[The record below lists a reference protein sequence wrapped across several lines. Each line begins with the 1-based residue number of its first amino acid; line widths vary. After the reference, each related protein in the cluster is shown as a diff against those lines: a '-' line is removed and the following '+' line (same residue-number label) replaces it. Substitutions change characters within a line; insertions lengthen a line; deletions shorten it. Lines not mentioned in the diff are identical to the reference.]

1 MHRYPGNRVSAHRD
15 TGPVR
20 PSRTRL
26 LLLLL
31 VVVVN
36 LGPVGSLWTQYRLDR
51 DGVSERVV
59 ATTQG
64 LPQGQALLALP
75 PEVTEAVA
83 PRDRDADSGAV
94 PGTDAGTD
102 PGQPGLLARTVSLE
116 PAAYDDAVATGAVE
130 VTWLEDDPAT
140 YRVEGEQGGVGLAT
154 VMVVNAGVLLLVAVV
169 LLLRGRTRP
178 ELRMVATADV
188 RRVPPGPLLERVQ
201 GNDYLVRGAVE
212 SLTEDELVLA
222 VADRRVRVLLDGHA
236 NLASYQH
243 SVEVR
248 GTMIG

>member
-1 MHRYPGNRVSAHRD
+1 MSR
-15 TGPVR
+15 
-20 PSRTRL
+20 RTRLL

-36 LGPVGSLWTQYRLDR
+36 LGPLGSLWTEQRLDR
-51 DGVSERVV
+51 DGVTERAV
-59 ATTQG
+59 ATAQG
-64 LPQGQALLALP
+64 MPQGQVVVALP
-75 PEVTEAVA
+75 PEVVEAVA
-83 PRDRDADSGAV
+83 PGGAV
-94 PGTDAGTD
+94 EGEEPGEA
-102 PGQPGLLARTVSLE
+102 GLLARTVTLE
-116 PAAYDDAVATGAVE
+116 PAAYDEAVATGGVA

-140 YRVEGEQGGVGLAT
+140 YRVEGEEGGVGLAT
-154 VMVVNAGVLLLVAVV
+154 LLVVNAGVLLLVAVV

-201 GNDYLVRGAVE
+201 GNDYVVRGDVE

-236 NLASYQH
+236 NPASYQH

>member
-1 MHRYPGNRVSAHRD
+1 MSR
-15 TGPVR
+15 
-20 PSRTRL
+20 RTRLL

-36 LGPVGSLWTQYRLDR
+36 LGPLGALWTQERLDR

-59 ATTQG
+59 ASTEG
-64 LPQGQALLALP
+64 MPEGQVVIALP

-83 PRDRDADSGAV
+83 PDGAGDQPADR
-94 PGTDAGTD
+94 T
-102 PGQPGLLARTVSLE
+102 GLLARTVTLE
-116 PAAYDDAVATGAVE
+116 PAAYDDAVATGEVE

-140 YRVEGEQGGVGLAT
+140 YRVEGEEGGTGLAT
-154 VMVVNAGVLLLVAVV
+154 LLVVNAGVLLLVAVV

-188 RRVPPGPLLERVQ
+188 RRVPPGPLLERVE
-201 GNDYLVRGAVE
+201 GNDYVVRGDVE

-236 NLASYQH
+236 NPASYQH

>member
-1 MHRYPGNRVSAHRD
+1 VSR
-15 TGPVR
+15 
-20 PSRTRL
+20 RTRLL

-36 LGPVGSLWTQYRLDR
+36 LGPLGSWWTQERLDR
-51 DGVSERVV
+51 DGVSERV
-59 ATTQG
+59 AASTEG
-64 LPQGQALLALP
+64 MPEGQVVVALP

-83 PRDRDADSGAV
+83 PDDADR
-94 PGTDAGTD
+94 TED
-102 PGQPGLLARTVSLE
+102 QPDDRAGLLARTATLE
-116 PAAYDDAVATGAVE
+116 PAAYDDAVATGEVE

-140 YRVEGEQGGVGLAT
+140 YRVEGEQGGTGLAT
-154 VMVVNAGVLLLVAVV
+154 LLVVNAGVLLLVAVV

-188 RRVPPGPLLERVQ
+188 RRVPPGPLLERVE
-201 GNDYLVRGAVE
+201 GNDYVVRGDVE

-236 NLASYQH
+236 NPASYQH

>member
-1 MHRYPGNRVSAHRD
+1 VGTD
-15 TGPVR
+15 TGAVSR
-20 PSRTRL
+20 RTRL

-31 VVVVN
+31 LLVVVN
-36 LGPVGSLWTQYRLDR
+36 LGPLGSWWTQERLDR
-51 DGVSERVV
+51 DGVSERV
-59 ATTQG
+59 AASTEG
-64 LPQGQALLALP
+64 MPDGQVVVALP
-75 PEVTEAVA
+75 PEVTDAVA
-83 PRDRDADSGAV
+83 PDDAD
-94 PGTDAGTD
+94 GTEDQAAD
-102 PGQPGLLARTVSLE
+102 RAGLLARTATLE
-116 PAAYDDAVATGAVE
+116 PAAYDDAVATGEVE

-140 YRVEGEQGGVGLAT
+140 YRVEGEQGGTGLAT
-154 VMVVNAGVLLLVAVV
+154 LLVVNAGVLLLVAVV

-188 RRVPPGPLLERVQ
+188 RRVPPGPLLERVE
-201 GNDYLVRGAVE
+201 GNDYVVRGDVE

-236 NLASYQH
+236 NPASYQH

>member
-1 MHRYPGNRVSAHRD
+1 MGTD
-15 TGPVR
+15 TGAVSR
-20 PSRTRL
+20 RTRLL

-36 LGPVGSLWTQYRLDR
+36 LGPLGSWWTQERLDR
-51 DGVSERVV
+51 DGVSERV
-59 ATTQG
+59 AASTEG
-64 LPQGQALLALP
+64 MPEGQVVVALP
-75 PEVTEAVA
+75 PEVTDAVA
-83 PRDRDADSGAV
+83 PDDAD
-94 PGTDAGTD
+94 GTEDQAAD
-102 PGQPGLLARTVSLE
+102 RAGLLARTATLE
-116 PAAYDDAVATGAVE
+116 PAAYDDAVATGEVE

-140 YRVEGEQGGVGLAT
+140 YRVEGEQGGTGLT
-154 VMVVNAGVLLLVAVV
+154 TLLVVNAGMLLLVAVV

-188 RRVPPGPLLERVQ
+188 RRVPPGPLLERVE
-201 GNDYLVRGAVE
+201 GNDYVVRGDVE

-236 NLASYQH
+236 NPASYQH

>member
-1 MHRYPGNRVSAHRD
+1 MSR
-15 TGPVR
+15 
-20 PSRTRL
+20 RTRLL

-36 LGPVGSLWTQYRLDR
+36 LGPLGSWWTQERLDR

-59 ATTQG
+59 VSTEG
-64 LPQGQALLALP
+64 MPEGQVVVALP

-83 PRDRDADSGAV
+83 PDGADDQPVDR
-94 PGTDAGTD
+94 T
-102 PGQPGLLARTVSLE
+102 GLLARTVTLE
-116 PAAYDDAVATGAVE
+116 PEAYDDAAATGEVE

-140 YRVEGEQGGVGLAT
+140 YRVEGEQGGTGLAT
-154 VMVVNAGVLLLVAVV
+154 LLVVNAGVLLLVAVV

-188 RRVPPGPLLERVQ
+188 RRVAPGPLLERVE
-201 GNDYLVRGAVE
+201 GNDYVVRGDVE

-236 NLASYQH
+236 NPASYQH

>member
-1 MHRYPGNRVSAHRD
+1 VSR
-15 TGPVR
+15 
-20 PSRTRL
+20 RTRLL

-36 LGPVGSLWTQYRLDR
+36 LGPLGSLWTQERLDR
-51 DGVSERVV
+51 DGVSQRVV
-59 ATTQG
+59 ASTEG
-64 LPQGQALLALP
+64 MPEGQVVIALP
-75 PEVTEAVA
+75 PQVTEAVA
-83 PRDRDADSGAV
+83 PDSDGADGAEDRAGD
-94 PGTDAGTD
+94 GT
-102 PGQPGLLARTVSLE
+102 GLLARTATLE
-116 PAAYDDAVATGAVE
+116 PEAYDDAVATGEVE

-140 YRVEGEQGGVGLAT
+140 YRVEGEEGGTGLGT
-154 VMVVNAGVLLLVAVV
+154 LLVVNAGVLLLVAVV

-188 RRVPPGPLLERVQ
+188 RRVPPGPLLERVE
-201 GNDYLVRGAVE
+201 GNDYVVRGDVE

-236 NLASYQH
+236 NPASYQH

>member
-1 MHRYPGNRVSAHRD
+1 MSR
-15 TGPVR
+15 
-20 PSRTRL
+20 RTRLL

-36 LGPVGSLWTQYRLDR
+36 LGPLGSWWTQERLDR
-51 DGVSERVV
+51 DGVSERV
-59 ATTQG
+59 AASTEG
-64 LPQGQALLALP
+64 MPEGQVVVALP
-75 PEVTEAVA
+75 PEVTDAVA
-83 PRDRDADSGAV
+83 PDDAD
-94 PGTDAGTD
+94 GTEDQAAD
-102 PGQPGLLARTVSLE
+102 RAGLLARTATLE
-116 PAAYDDAVATGAVE
+116 PAAYDDAVATGEVE

-140 YRVEGEQGGVGLAT
+140 YRVEGEQGGTGLAT
-154 VMVVNAGVLLLVAVV
+154 LLVVNAGVLLLVAVV

-188 RRVPPGPLLERVQ
+188 RRVPPGPLLERVE
-201 GNDYLVRGAVE
+201 GNDYVVRGDVE
-212 SLTEDELVLA
+212 SLSEDELVLA

-236 NLASYQH
+236 NPASYQH

>member
-1 MHRYPGNRVSAHRD
+1 MGTD
-15 TGPVR
+15 TGAVSR
-20 PSRTRL
+20 RTRLL

-36 LGPVGSLWTQYRLDR
+36 LGPLGSWWTQERLDR
-51 DGVSERVV
+51 DGVSERVAV
-59 ATTQG
+59 STEG
-64 LPQGQALLALP
+64 MPDGQVVVALP

-83 PRDRDADSGAV
+83 PDDADR
-94 PGTDAGTD
+94 TED
-102 PGQPGLLARTVSLE
+102 QPDDRAGLLARTATLE
-116 PAAYDDAVATGAVE
+116 PAAYDEAAATGEVE

-140 YRVEGEQGGVGLAT
+140 YRVEGEQGGTGLAT
-154 VMVVNAGVLLLVAVV
+154 LLVVNAGVLLLVAVV

-188 RRVPPGPLLERVQ
+188 RRVPPGPLLERVE
-201 GNDYLVRGAVE
+201 GNDYVVRGDVE
-212 SLTEDELVLA
+212 SLSEDELVLA

-236 NLASYQH
+236 NPASYQH

>member
-1 MHRYPGNRVSAHRD
+1 M
-15 TGPVR
+15 R
-20 PSRTRL
+20 PSRTRLL

-36 LGPVGSLWTQYRLDR
+36 LGPLGSLWTQQQLDR

-64 LPQGQALLALP
+64 MPQGQVVVALP

-83 PRDRDADSGAV
+83 PGADEGGSE
-94 PGTDAGTD
+94 D
-102 PGQPGLLARTVSLE
+102 PDQAGLLARTVTLE
-116 PAAYDDAVATGAVE
+116 PAAYDDAVATGEVE
-130 VTWLEDDPAT
+130 VTWLEGDPGT
-140 YRVEGEQGGVGLAT
+140 YRIEGEEGGVGIAT
-154 VMVVNAGVLLLVAVV
+154 LLVVNAGVLLLVAVV

-188 RRVPPGPLLERVQ
+188 RRVPPGPLLERVE
-201 GNDYLVRGAVE
+201 GNDYVVRGDVE
-212 SLTEDELVLA
+212 SLTEDELVLT

-236 NLASYQH
+236 NPASYQH

>member
-1 MHRYPGNRVSAHRD
+1 MSR
-15 TGPVR
+15 
-20 PSRTRL
+20 RTRLL

-36 LGPVGSLWTQYRLDR
+36 LGPLGSWWTQERLDR
-51 DGVSERVV
+51 DGVSERV
-59 ATTQG
+59 AASTEG
-64 LPQGQALLALP
+64 MPEGQVVVALP

-83 PRDRDADSGAV
+83 PDDADR
-94 PGTDAGTD
+94 TED
-102 PGQPGLLARTVSLE
+102 QPDDRAGLLARTATLE
-116 PAAYDDAVATGAVE
+116 PAAYDDAVATGEVE

-140 YRVEGEQGGVGLAT
+140 YRVEGEQGGTGLAT
-154 VMVVNAGVLLLVAVV
+154 LLVVNAGVLLLVAVV

-188 RRVPPGPLLERVQ
+188 RRVPPGPLLERVE
-201 GNDYLVRGAVE
+201 GNDYVVRGDVE

-236 NLASYQH
+236 NPASYQH

>member
-1 MHRYPGNRVSAHRD
+1 MGTD
-15 TGPVR
+15 TGAVSR
-20 PSRTRL
+20 RTRLL

-36 LGPVGSLWTQYRLDR
+36 LGPLGSWWTQERLDR
-51 DGVSERVV
+51 DGVSERV
-59 ATTQG
+59 AASTEG
-64 LPQGQALLALP
+64 MPEGQVVVALP
-75 PEVTEAVA
+75 PEVTDAVA
-83 PRDRDADSGAV
+83 PDDAD
-94 PGTDAGTD
+94 GTEDQAAD
-102 PGQPGLLARTVSLE
+102 RAGLLARTATLE
-116 PAAYDDAVATGAVE
+116 PAAYDDAVATGEVE

-140 YRVEGEQGGVGLAT
+140 YRVEGEQGGTGLAT
-154 VMVVNAGVLLLVAVV
+154 LLVVNAGVLLLVAVV

-188 RRVPPGPLLERVQ
+188 RRVPPGPLLERVE
-201 GNDYLVRGAVE
+201 GNDYVVRGDVE
-212 SLTEDELVLA
+212 SLSEDELVLA

-236 NLASYQH
+236 NPASYQH

>member
-1 MHRYPGNRVSAHRD
+1 MSGHRD
-15 TGPVR
+15 TDPVR

-31 VVVVN
+31 LVVVVN
-36 LGPVGSLWTQYRLDR
+36 LGPLGSLWTQQRLDR

-59 ATTQG
+59 ATTEG
-64 LPQGQALLALP
+64 MPQGQVVLALP

-83 PRDRDADSGAV
+83 QSG
-94 PGTDAGTD
+94 GESES
-102 PGQPGLLARTVSLE
+102 PGQGGLLARTVTLE
-116 PAAYDDAVATGAVE
+116 PAAYDDAVATGEVT

-140 YRVEGEQGGVGLAT
+140 YRVEGEEGGVGVAT
-154 VMVVNAGVLLLVAVV
+154 LLVVNAGVLLLVAVV

-201 GNDYLVRGAVE
+201 GNDYVVRGDVE

-236 NLASYQH
+236 NPASYQH

>member
-1 MHRYPGNRVSAHRD
+1 MSR
-15 TGPVR
+15 
-20 PSRTRL
+20 RTRLL

-36 LGPVGSLWTQYRLDR
+36 LGPLGSWWTQERLDR
-51 DGVSERVV
+51 DGVSERV
-59 ATTQG
+59 AASTEG
-64 LPQGQALLALP
+64 MPEGQVVVALP
-75 PEVTEAVA
+75 PAVTEAVA
-83 PRDRDADSGAV
+83 PDDAAEGEE
-94 PGTDAGTD
+94 PGEA
-102 PGQPGLLARTVSLE
+102 GLLARTATLE
-116 PAAYDDAVATGAVE
+116 PAAYDDAVATGEVE

-140 YRVEGEQGGVGLAT
+140 YRVEGEQGGTGQAT
-154 VMVVNAGVLLLVAVV
+154 LLVVNAGVLLLVAVV

-188 RRVPPGPLLERVQ
+188 RRVPPGPLLERVE
-201 GNDYLVRGAVE
+201 GNDYVVRGDVE

-236 NLASYQH
+236 NPASYQH

>member
-1 MHRYPGNRVSAHRD
+1 M
-15 TGPVR
+15 R
-20 PSRTRL
+20 PSRTRLL

-36 LGPVGSLWTQYRLDR
+36 LGPLGSLWTQERLDR

-64 LPQGQALLALP
+64 MPQGQVVIALP

-83 PRDRDADSGAV
+83 P
-94 PGTDAGTD
+94 DAGED
-102 PGQPGLLARTVSLE
+102 PGQGAGEAGLLARTVTLE
-116 PAAYDDAVATGAVE
+116 PAAYDDAVATGEVE

-140 YRVEGEQGGVGLAT
+140 YRIEGEEGGVGIAT
-154 VMVVNAGVLLLVAVV
+154 LLVVNAGVLLLVAVV

-188 RRVPPGPLLERVQ
+188 RRVPPGPLLERVE
-201 GNDYLVRGAVE
+201 GNDYVVRGDVE
-212 SLTEDELVLA
+212 SLTDDELVLA

-236 NLASYQH
+236 NPASYQH

>member
-1 MHRYPGNRVSAHRD
+1 MVSR
-15 TGPVR
+15 
-20 PSRTRL
+20 RTRLL

-36 LGPVGSLWTQYRLDR
+36 LGPLGSLWTQQRLDR

-59 ATTQG
+59 ASTQG
-64 LPQGQALLALP
+64 MPEGQVVVALP

-83 PRDRDADSGAV
+83 PDGGD
-94 PGTDAGTD
+94 GTEDE
-102 PGQPGLLARTVSLE
+102 PGLLVRTVTLD
-116 PAAYDDAVATGAVE
+116 PAAYDDALATGEVE
-130 VTWLEDDPAT
+130 VTWLEDDPGT
-140 YRVEGEQGGVGLAT
+140 YRVEGEEGGTGLAT
-154 VMVVNAGVLLLVAVV
+154 LLVVNAGVLLLVAVV

-188 RRVPPGPLLERVQ
+188 RRVPPGPLLERVE
-201 GNDYLVRGAVE
+201 GNDYVVRGDVE
-212 SLTEDELVLA
+212 SLSEDELVLA

-236 NLASYQH
+236 NPASYQH

>member
-1 MHRYPGNRVSAHRD
+1 M
-15 TGPVR
+15 R
-20 PSRTRL
+20 PSRTRLL

-36 LGPVGSLWTQYRLDR
+36 LGPLGSLWTQQRLDR
-51 DGVSERVV
+51 DGVSERVA

-64 LPQGQALLALP
+64 VPQGQVVVALP

-83 PRDRDADSGAV
+83 PDAGEGADLGQD
-94 PGTDAGTD
+94 PGTDQA
-102 PGQPGLLARTVSLE
+102 GLLARTVTLE
-116 PAAYDDAVATGAVE
+116 PAAYDDAVATGEVE
-130 VTWLEDDPAT
+130 VTWLEDDPGT
-140 YRVEGEQGGVGLAT
+140 YRVEGEEGGVGIAT
-154 VMVVNAGVLLLVAVV
+154 LLVVNAGVLLLVAVV

-201 GNDYLVRGAVE
+201 GNDYVVRGDVE
-212 SLTEDELVLA
+212 SFTEDELVLA
-222 VADRRVRVLLDGHA
+222 VDDRRVRVLLDGHA
-236 NLASYQH
+236 NPASYQH

>member
-1 MHRYPGNRVSAHRD
+1 M
-15 TGPVR
+15 R
-20 PSRTRL
+20 PSRTRLL

-36 LGPVGSLWTQYRLDR
+36 LGPLGSLWTQERLDR

-64 LPQGQALLALP
+64 MPQGQVVIALP

-83 PRDRDADSGAV
+83 P
-94 PGTDAGTD
+94 DAGEGAD
-102 PGQPGLLARTVSLE
+102 PGQAGLLARTVTLE
-116 PAAYDDAVATGAVE
+116 PAAYDDAVATGEVE

-140 YRVEGEQGGVGLAT
+140 YRIEGEEGGVGIAT
-154 VMVVNAGVLLLVAVV
+154 LLVVNAGVLLLVAVV

-188 RRVPPGPLLERVQ
+188 RRVPPGPLLERVE
-201 GNDYLVRGAVE
+201 GNDYVVRGDVE
-212 SLTEDELVLA
+212 SLTDDELVLA

-236 NLASYQH
+236 NPASYQH

>member
-1 MHRYPGNRVSAHRD
+1 MSR
-15 TGPVR
+15 
-20 PSRTRL
+20 RTRLL

-36 LGPVGSLWTQYRLDR
+36 LGPLGSWWTQERLDR
-51 DGVSERVV
+51 DGVSERV
-59 ATTQG
+59 AASTEG
-64 LPQGQALLALP
+64 MPEGQVVVALP
-75 PEVTEAVA
+75 PEVTDAVA
-83 PRDRDADSGAV
+83 PDDAADTEDQAVDRA
-94 PGTDAGTD
+94 
-102 PGQPGLLARTVSLE
+102 GLLARTATLE
-116 PAAYDDAVATGAVE
+116 PAAYDDAVATGEVE

-140 YRVEGEQGGVGLAT
+140 YRVEGEQGGTGLAT
-154 VMVVNAGVLLLVAVV
+154 LLVVNAGVLLLVAVV

-188 RRVPPGPLLERVQ
+188 RRVPPGPLLERVE
-201 GNDYLVRGAVE
+201 GNDYVVRGDVE
-212 SLTEDELVLA
+212 SLSEDELVLA

-236 NLASYQH
+236 NPASYQH

>member
-1 MHRYPGNRVSAHRD
+1 
-15 TGPVR
+15 
-20 PSRTRL
+20 L

-36 LGPVGSLWTQYRLDR
+36 LGPLGSWWTQERLDR
-51 DGVSERVV
+51 DGVSERVPASTEGV
-59 ATTQG
+59 
-64 LPQGQALLALP
+64 PPGQVVVALP
-75 PEVTEAVA
+75 SEVTEAVA
-83 PRDRDADSGAV
+83 PDGAE
-94 PGTDAGTD
+94 D
-102 PGQPGLLARTVSLE
+102 PPLDQAGLLARTATLE
-116 PAAYDDAVATGAVE
+116 PAAYDDAVATGEVE

-140 YRVEGEQGGVGLAT
+140 YRVEGEEGGTGLAT
-154 VMVVNAGVLLLVAVV
+154 LLVVNAGVLLLVAVV

-188 RRVPPGPLLERVQ
+188 RRVPPGPLLERVE
-201 GNDYLVRGAVE
+201 GNDYVVRGDVE

-236 NLASYQH
+236 NPASYQH

>member
-1 MHRYPGNRVSAHRD
+1 M
-15 TGPVR
+15 R
-20 PSRTRL
+20 PSRTRLL

-36 LGPVGSLWTQYRLDR
+36 LGPLGSLWTQERLDR

-64 LPQGQALLALP
+64 MPQGQVVVALP

-83 PRDRDADSGAV
+83 PGADEGGSE
-94 PGTDAGTD
+94 D
-102 PGQPGLLARTVSLE
+102 PGRAGLLARTVTLE
-116 PAAYDDAVATGAVE
+116 PAAYDDAVATGEVE
-130 VTWLEDDPAT
+130 VTWLEDDPGT
-140 YRVEGEQGGVGLAT
+140 YRIEGEEGGVGIAT
-154 VMVVNAGVLLLVAVV
+154 LLVVNAGVLLLVAVV

-188 RRVPPGPLLERVQ
+188 RRVPPGPLLERVE
-201 GNDYLVRGAVE
+201 GNDYVVRGDVE

-236 NLASYQH
+236 NPASYQH

>member
-1 MHRYPGNRVSAHRD
+1 VSR
-15 TGPVR
+15 
-20 PSRTRL
+20 RTRLL

-36 LGPVGSLWTQYRLDR
+36 LGPLGSWWTQERLDR
-51 DGVSERVV
+51 DGVSERV
-59 ATTQG
+59 AASTEG
-64 LPQGQALLALP
+64 MPEGQVVVALP
-75 PEVTEAVA
+75 PEVTDAVA
-83 PRDRDADSGAV
+83 PDDAD
-94 PGTDAGTD
+94 GTEDQAAD
-102 PGQPGLLARTVSLE
+102 RAGLLARTATLE
-116 PAAYDDAVATGAVE
+116 PAAYDDAVATGEVE

-140 YRVEGEQGGVGLAT
+140 YRVEGEQGGTGLAT
-154 VMVVNAGVLLLVAVV
+154 LLVVNAGVLLLVAVV

-188 RRVPPGPLLERVQ
+188 RRVPPGPLLERVE
-201 GNDYLVRGAVE
+201 GNDYVVRGDVE
-212 SLTEDELVLA
+212 SLSEDELVLA

-236 NLASYQH
+236 NPASYQH